1 MVAYE
6 FSTQLTDN
14 GTVIIPPYYR
24 RNLNNRTP
32 VRIILLVE
40 DEGAAQADTV
50 EVVDE
55 PSVEEVVARIQQLGP
70 NPANIKPASGLLG
83 QHLAELIQESDPTF
97 DLEQWQKEWDR
108 IEAAMDADEAAHEQA
123 EWVEWNMGRE

>member
-14 GTVIIPPYYR
+14 GSVIIPKQYR
-24 RNLNNRTP
+24 QNLSKRTP

-40 DEGAAQADTV
+40 DKIANQTDTV
-50 EVVDE
+50 EMVDE

-83 QHLAELIQESDPTF
+83 QHLAELIEESDPTF
-97 DLEQWQKEWDR
+97 DLEQWQKEWDQ
-108 IEAAMDADEAAHEQA
+108 IEAAMEADEAAHEQA
-123 EWVEWNMGRE
+123 EWGMRRE

>member
-1 MVAYE
+1 MMVAYE

-14 GTVIIPPYYR
+14 GTVIVPHQYR
-24 RNLNNRTP
+24 QNLSNRMP

-40 DEGAAQADTV
+40 DEIANQTDTV
-50 EVVDE
+50 EMVDE

-83 QHLAELIQESDPTF
+83 QHLAELIEESDPPS
-97 DLEQWQKEWDR
+97 
-108 IEAAMDADEAAHEQA
+108 I
-123 EWVEWNMGRE
+123 